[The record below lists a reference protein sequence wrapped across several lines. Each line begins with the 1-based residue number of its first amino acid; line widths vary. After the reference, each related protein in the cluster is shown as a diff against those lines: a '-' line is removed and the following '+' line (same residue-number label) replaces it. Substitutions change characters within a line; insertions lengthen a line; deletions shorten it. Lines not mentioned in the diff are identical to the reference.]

1 MLKKTLLGLGLVAS
15 LACCVGCAGS
25 NSNEKS
31 SQAEPVKPK
40 VEATAKVDDNL
51 VLIKGGSFNM
61 GSPTSENWRGKDE
74 LQHKVNVNDFY
85 LSKYAVTQAEYEGVT
100 GKNNSNFKGGNL
112 PVENITWY
120 EAIEFCNALSKKSGL
135 EPVYEVKNQEV
146 KWNRAANG
154 YRLPTEAEWEYACR
168 AGTTTPFYTPHAI
181 APAECNYYG
190 HYPYEIEANY
200 FNSEK
205 LQTQPGEYRER
216 TVNVNSFK
224 PNPWGLY
231 NMHGN
236 VGEWVWDYYGAY
248 DVNKADNP
256 TGPAE
261 GSLRVYRG
269 GGWNDFG
276 KHLRSAYRAAFSP
289 NYRNF
294 AVGLRLARNG
304 NGKLQDTVVTKEIQ
318 MGSEPKKVLLAYY
331 SWGGTTAGVARKIQA
346 QAQVDVWEITME
358 TPYSSSYHEVLM
370 EAQAAQG
377 RDDRPKLAKKVPYFD
392 QYDTILLGYP
402 NWWANIPM
410 PVASFVEEYDFA
422 GKTIIPFCSNG
433 GGRFGQSISMLGKLA
448 PKAKIGEGL
457 TVHYS
462 GGSSLPKDI
471 SNWLDANKVPK
482 K

>member
-1 MLKKTLLGLGLVAS
+1 MLKKILLKAGLVAT
-15 LACCVGCAGS
+15 LVCCVGCAGGS
-25 NSNEKS
+25 TAGKTGD
-31 SQAEPVKPK
+31 AESVKPK
-40 VEATAKVDDNL
+40 AEATQKVDDKL

-74 LQHKVNVNDFY
+74 LLHKVAVNDFY
-85 LSKYAVTQAEYEGVT
+85 LSKYVVTQAEYEGIT
-100 GKNNSNFKGGNL
+100 GKNNSNFKGSEL

-120 EAIEFCNALSKKSGL
+120 EAIEFCNALSKKEGL
-135 EPVYEVKNQEV
+135 EPVYEINGKEV
-146 KWNRAANG
+146 RWNRAANG

-181 APAECNYYG
+181 APEESNYYG
-190 HYPYEIEANY
+190 HYPYEIEGNY
-200 FNSEK
+200 FSTEN
-205 LQTQPGEYRER
+205 LQTKPGEYREK
-216 TVNVNSFK
+216 TVKVDSFK

-236 VGEWVWDYYGAY
+236 VGEWVWDYYGTY
-248 DVNKADNP
+248 DESKGDNP

-294 AVGLRLARNG
+294 AVGLRLARNSDT
-304 NGKLQDTVVTKEIQ
+304 KLTDTVVTREMQ
-318 MGSEPKKVLLAYY
+318 MGSEPKKVLIAYY
-331 SWGGTTAGVARKIQA
+331 SWGGTTASVARKIAA
-346 QAQVDVWEITME
+346 QANADVWEITME
-358 TPYSSSYHEVLM
+358 TPYSSSYHDVLT
-370 EAQAAQG
+370 EAQLAQ
-377 RDDRPKLAKKVPYFD
+377 RMDDRPKLSKKVPDFA
-392 QYDTILLGYP
+392 QYDTIIIGYP

-410 PVASFVEEYDFA
+410 PVASFIEEYDFE

-462 GGSSLPKDI
+462 GGENLPTEI